1 MKGPQL
7 HKRSAITLGLRVFV
21 GLLVAATSGCS
32 SVPGETL
39 ASGSVRRDVSH
50 RVLQQASA
58 TNTAC
63 KSQRIADTEVL
74 EVHPDGKV
82 ASERWSV
89 DQCGAKAHY
98 RVSFPPSGK
107 PGAVTV
113 RPE

>member
-1 MKGPQL
+1 MNQPQL
-7 HKRSAITLGLRVFV
+7 HKHGLKTLHLLILG
-21 GLLVAATSGCS
+21 GLLAEGVSGCS

-39 ASGSVRRDVSH
+39 ASGSVRRDVSR
-50 RVLQQASA
+50 RVLEQANA
-58 TNTAC
+58 ANTAC
-63 KSQRIADTEVL
+63 KSQKISETLVL
-74 EVHPDGKV
+74 ELYPDGKV

-107 PGAVTV
+107 AGAVSV